1 MRSDNYISLKDNQ
14 VIRKHYENF
23 SIAKFL
29 PKKSKNA
36 IITIY
41 AFARIGDDIA
51 DAENQSAREKQ
62 SQLKKMRSQL
72 DMIKKNC
79 IPSEP
84 LFIDLFHLIKTYKL
98 NNRSKACKFNWNKK

>member
-36 IITIY
+36 IIKTISKNY
-41 AFARIGDDIA
+41 IT
-51 DAENQSAREKQ
+51 AELKELGMKIV
-62 SQLKKMRSQL
+62 LKKT
-72 DMIKKNC
+72 
-79 IPSEP
+79 
-84 LFIDLFHLIKTYKL
+84 DLLV
-98 NNRSKACKFNWNKK
+98 